1 MRTEPILN
9 TRSLDAPLA
18 YRQGEPISARQFL
31 ADALALAD
39 RLPAGTHLLNAC
51 TDRYRFAVTLV
62 AGMLSGRINLMPST
76 YTAQSVRE
84 MRDFAPDA
92 FIVSDDA
99 DTFDVLPRFDYPAD
113 LDATARTVAA
123 VPHLPAEQ
131 RIAWVFTSGSTGAPV
146 PHLKTWGKL
155 VDNTREAGQL
165 LQLAPWME
173 RGFTV
178 LGTVPPQHMYG
189 FESTILLALQH
200 GGAFGADRA
209 FFPAEVFAALNSLPG
224 PKVLV
229 TTPYHLGNMLRTT
242 EAEATADLLLSATA
256 PLTEPLARAAE
267 ARFGC
272 VLREIYGSTE
282 TGQIALR
289 RTALGEDWQLF
300 PGIRLE
306 DHDDATWA
314 AGGHIE
320 VPVPMGDRIEHHPDG
335 RFKLLGRNADLI
347 NIAGKRSSLAYLDRQ
362 LMAIDGVLD
371 GAFHLPA
378 HADDALVRLAAF
390 VVAPGLSPATIT
402 SALRE
407 RIDPLFLP
415 RPLVC
420 LDALPRNA
428 TGKLP
433 HAVRERLLADA
444 RGPGSLASQEV

>member
-18 YRQGEPISARQFL
+18 YRQGAPISARHFL

-39 RLPAGTHLLNAC
+39 RLPAGMHLLNAC
-51 TDRYRFAVTLV
+51 ADRYRFAVTLV

-76 YTAQSVRE
+76 YTAQSVQE

-99 DTFDVLPRFDYPAD
+99 DTFDALPRFDYPAD
-113 LDATARTVAA
+113 LEATARTVAT
-123 VPHLPAEQ
+123 VPRLAADQ
-131 RIAWVFTSGSTGAPV
+131 RIAWVFTSGSTGAPT

-155 VDNTREAGQL
+155 VDNTRGAGQL
-165 LQLAPWME
+165 LQLGPWAAT
-173 RGFTV
+173 GFTLV
-178 LGTVPPQHMYG
+178 GTVPPQHMYG

-200 GGAFGADRA
+200 GGAFSADRA

-229 TTPYHLGNMLRTT
+229 TTPYHLGNMLRTA

-256 PLTEPLARAAE
+256 PLTDTLARAAE

-272 VLREIYGSTE
+272 ALREIYGSTE

-289 RTALGEDWQLF
+289 RTARGEDWQLF

-320 VPVPMGDRIEHHPDG
+320 VPVPMGDRIEHHADG

-433 HAVRERLLADA
+433 HAVRERLLEDA